1 MPLSFTERS
10 TTAAAASTGA
20 RGATDLGLPPPE
32 QLARGDFEM
41 VIRRLADDL
50 AFGSDA
56 SRLLGSGLEYAG
68 SRVYEPGDPVRQLDW
83 RRTARTGV
91 AHVREYEALKR
102 TAVHLV
108 VDTSASMAVGSTART
123 KHDLAVWIAAA
134 VGLVALRRLSP
145 VAVVG
150 AGERRVPSLPSL
162 SRSDLHAALEPLR
175 AKAFDERTSLA
186 EQLDLATTRAERAG
200 VFMVISD
207 LHDPAALA
215 AIRRTSRG
223 HDCAVVHLV
232 DPAEHAPLRAGVLRA
247 REAETGRTF
256 LASGRRALVDLERT
270 RGDLLRSGADVL
282 RLAVDR
288 PFIPPL
294 RRFLAARSASRRG
307 RG

>member
-10 TTAAAASTGA
+10 ASGHAAPTRAGGAA
-20 RGATDLGLPPPE
+20 DLGLPPPE

-41 VIRRLADDL
+41 VVRRLADDL

-56 SRLLGSGLEYAG
+56 SRLVGSGLEYAG
-68 SRVYEPGDPVRQLDW
+68 SRVYAPGDPVRQLDW

-108 VDTSASMAVGSTART
+108 VDTSASMAVRSTSRS

-145 VAVVG
+145 VAIVG
-150 AGERRVPSLPSL
+150 AGERRVPSTASL
-162 SRSDLHAALEPLR
+162 SRSDLHAALDPLR
-175 AKAFDERTSLA
+175 AHAFEEGTSLA
-186 EQLDLATTRAERAG
+186 EELDLATTRAERAS
-200 VFMVISD
+200 VFIVISD

-215 AIRRTSRG
+215 AIRRAGRA
-223 HDCAVVHLV
+223 HDCAVVQLV
-232 DPAEHAPLRAGVLRA
+232 DPAEAMPLRAGVVRA

-256 LASGRRALVDLERT
+256 LATGRRPLLDLERT
-270 RGDLLRSGADVL
+270 RGELLRSGADLL
-282 RLAVDR
+282 RLVVDR

-294 RRFLAARSASRRG
+294 RQFLAARGASRRG